1 MKSAIQKGLID
12 DDGKMPLDFMG
23 SYVLAIAFDLAPE
36 RKKESI
42 AGHLIRK
49 IEENGDCL
57 DTGFL
62 TTPYLLD
69 ALCKIGRMDKAY
81 KILLQT
87 KCPSWLYEVKQGATT
102 IWENYISYKEDGSP
116 VMTSLN
122 HYAFGCVDDWMFRKI
137 SGIDMAAP
145 GFKKIVIAPEPDN
158 AFTSVKRTYVS
169 EYGEIAVRWSME
181 EGRFKLKVKIPCN
194 TTAVVKMPD
203 GRLYKVGSGM
213 YQFE

>member
-1 MKSAIQKGLID
+1 
-12 DDGKMPLDFMG
+12 MPLDFMG

-81 KILLQT
+81 KVLLQT
-87 KCPSWLYEVKQGATT
+87 KCPSWLYEVNQGA
-102 IWENYISYKEDGSP
+102 NNLGKLYFLQGGR
-116 VMTSLN
+116 V
-122 HYAFGCVDDWMFRKI
+122 
-137 SGIDMAAP
+137 SGYD
-145 GFKKIVIAPEPDN
+145 KPEPLCLWM
-158 AFTSVKRTYVS
+158 R
-169 EYGEIAVRWSME
+169 
-181 EGRFKLKVKIPCN
+181 
-194 TTAVVKMPD
+194 
-203 GRLYKVGSGM
+203 GRLDVPEDKRH
-213 YQFE
+213 